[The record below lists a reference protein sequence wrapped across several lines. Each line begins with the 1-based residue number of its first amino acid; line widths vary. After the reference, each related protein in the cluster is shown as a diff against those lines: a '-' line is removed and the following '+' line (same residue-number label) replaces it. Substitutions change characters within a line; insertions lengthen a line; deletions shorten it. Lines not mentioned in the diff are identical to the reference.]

1 MINDEIR
8 NALNEEELDKEDL
21 HELVYTSDVITMLQ
35 DALWKVL
42 NGLTSFE
49 EVYRII
55 DVDDDLDAQLLP
67 TKKEKK
73 KEKRK
78 NNRTGRRKERGN
90 GKEEPI
96 DLFSIESLSEKQEE
110 KSHSIE
116 TL

>member
-1 MINDEIR
+1 M
-8 NALNEEELDKEDL
+8 LL
-21 HELVYTSDVITMLQ
+21 H
-35 DALWKVL
+35 
-42 NGLTSFE
+42 GLTSFE

-67 TKKEKK
+67 TKKREKERK
-73 KEKRK
+73 KEKRIEQAEEK
-78 NNRTGRRKERGN
+78 KEEME
-90 GKEEPI
+90 KEEPI